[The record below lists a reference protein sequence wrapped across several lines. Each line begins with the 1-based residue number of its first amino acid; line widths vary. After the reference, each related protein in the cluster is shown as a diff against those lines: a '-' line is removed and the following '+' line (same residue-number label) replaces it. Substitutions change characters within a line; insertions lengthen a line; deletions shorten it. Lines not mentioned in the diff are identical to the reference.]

1 MGMRHGRIGID
12 IGIGVGIGPVLVF
25 LLAACGYAG
34 AVTPGTPA
42 PDAPRCTV
50 TAKGIHNISSRGPG
64 VSNVSR
70 NAETLLSCAG
80 GPLVSLTE
88 VASSG
93 VSFRDGGDDMTIA
106 ADSTA
111 AVGPYQV
118 TVRSIDG
125 GTAVFTMT
133 LPA

>member
-1 MGMRHGRIGID
+1 MGLRRGRVGL
-12 IGIGVGIGPVLVF
+12 GIGLGLGVGPVLVL

-34 AVTPGTPA
+34 AVTPVTPA

-50 TAKGIHNISSRGPG
+50 TAQGIHNISSRGPG

-93 VSFRDGGDDMTIA
+93 VSFRDGGDAVTIPA
-106 ADSTA
+106 GSDA

-118 TVRSIDG
+118 TVGSING
-125 GTAVFTMT
+125 GTAVFTMA